1 MSGNKLAPFLIICMC
16 SAMLVGCNKEE
27 EEIVTETV
35 IETEEKNMF
44 GLTDS
49 EQKMYAEYAAGV
61 LMKYNAGSNMRVL
74 EGQTL
79 AKQEAKEEA
88 AREQAARREQ
98 LAAEYEANKSQSNKT
113 DNQTSG
119 SNSSGSS
126 QGSSVSYI
134 SDMAVATGMN
144 LFTITYSGY
153 EIADTYPSSGEDALL
168 AIDAGQGKSLLI
180 TKFLVSNISGQTEN
194 FDMFSKQPKFKV
206 NLNGANYKSQYTLLL
221 DDLSMYKGDI
231 EAGAIVDTVL
241 VFEIPESVASNLG
254 DMVLSVTTEDGTSS
268 MQLRGG
274 SVTQTETA
282 EPAVQESM
290 DNSEDSE
297 QIETGSEDTEPE
309 SENESGEGG
318 NVTVVGSDSN

>member
-1 MSGNKLAPFLIICMC
+1 MSRNKLVPFLIICMC

-27 EEIVTETV
+27 EEIVAETV
-35 IETEEKNMF
+35 IETEEENMF
-44 GLTDS
+44 GLTES

-61 LMKYNAGSNMRVL
+61 LMKYNAGSNMRIL

-290 DNSEDSE
+290 DNSEDIE
-297 QIETGSEDTEPE
+297 QTETGSEDTEPE

>member
-44 GLTDS
+44 GFTES

-119 SNSSGSS
+119 SNSLGSS

-194 FDMFSKQPKFKV
+194 FDMFSKQAKFKV
-206 NLNGANYKSQYTLLL
+206 NMNGANYKSQYTLLL

-231 EAGAIVDTVL
+231 EAGAIVETVL
-241 VFEIPESVASNLG
+241 VFEIPESVASNIG

-282 EPAVQESM
+282 EPVDQEST
-290 DNSEDSE
+290 DDSEDSE
-297 QIETGSEDTEPE
+297 QIEPEVTEPE

>member
-1 MSGNKLAPFLIICMC
+1 MSRNKLVPFLIICMC

-27 EEIVTETV
+27 EEIVAETV
-35 IETEEKNMF
+35 IETEEENMF
-44 GLTDS
+44 GLTES

-61 LMKYNAGSNMRVL
+61 LMKYNAGSNMRIL

-134 SDMAVATGMN
+134 SDMAVAAGMN

-168 AIDAGQGKSLLI
+168 AIDAGQGKALLI

-297 QIETGSEDTEPE
+297 QTEIGSEDTEPE

>member
-1 MSGNKLAPFLIICMC
+1 MSKNKLVSFLIVCMC
-16 SAMLVGCNKEE
+16 STMVIGCNKEKE
-27 EEIVTETV
+27 ETVTEVV

-44 GLTDS
+44 GLTET

-74 EGQTL
+74 EGQKL
-79 AKQEAKEEA
+79 INQEAKEEA

-98 LAAEYEANKSQSNKT
+98 LAAEYAANKSQSNKT
-113 DNQTSG
+113 ENQTSG
-119 SNSSGSS
+119 SGTSGSS
-126 QGSSVSYI
+126 QESGVSYV

-144 LFTITYSGY
+144 SFTITYSGY
-153 EIADTYPSSGEDALL
+153 EITDSYPSSGEDMLL
-168 AIDAGQGKSLLI
+168 AIDAGQEKTLLI
-180 TKFLVSNISGQTEN
+180 TKFLVSNISGQMEN
-194 FDMFSKQPKFKV
+194 FDMFSKQAKFKV
-206 NLNGANYKSQYTLLL
+206 NLNGANYKAQYTLLL

-268 MQLRGG
+268 MRLRGG

-297 QIETGSEDTEPE
+297 QTETGSEDTEPE

-318 NVTVVGSDSN
+318 NVTVIGSDSN

>member
-1 MSGNKLAPFLIICMC
+1 MSRNKLVPFLIICMC

-27 EEIVTETV
+27 EEIVAETV
-35 IETEEKNMF
+35 IETEEENVF
-44 GLTDS
+44 GLTES

-297 QIETGSEDTEPE
+297 QTETESEDTEPE

>member
-44 GLTDS
+44 GLTES

-119 SNSSGSS
+119 SNSLGSS

-194 FDMFSKQPKFKV
+194 FDMFSKQAKFKV
-206 NLNGANYKSQYTLLL
+206 NMNGANYKSQYTLLL

-231 EAGAIVDTVL
+231 EAGAIVETVL
-241 VFEIPESVASNLG
+241 VFEIPESAASNIG

-282 EPAVQESM
+282 EPVDQEST
-290 DNSEDSE
+290 DDSEDSE
-297 QIETGSEDTEPE
+297 QIEPEVTEPE
-309 SENESGEGG
+309 SEDESGEGG

>member
-1 MSGNKLAPFLIICMC
+1 MSRNKLVPFFIICMC

-27 EEIVTETV
+27 EEIVAETV

-44 GLTDS
+44 GLTES

-79 AKQEAKEEA
+79 TKQEAKEEA
-88 AREQAARREQ
+88 VREQAARREQ
-98 LAAEYEANKSQSNKT
+98 LAAEYEANKSQSNKA

-119 SNSSGSS
+119 NSSSGSS
-126 QGSSVSYI
+126 QEAGVSYV

-144 LFTITYSGY
+144 AFTITYAGY
-153 EIADTYPSSGEDALL
+153 EITDTYPSSGEDALL

-180 TKFLVSNISGQTEN
+180 TKFLVSNISGQTED
-194 FDMFSKQPKFKV
+194 FDMFSKQAKFKV
-206 NLNGANYKSQYTLLL
+206 NMNGANYKSQYTLLL

-231 EAGAIVDTVL
+231 EAGAIVETVL
-241 VFEIPESVASNLG
+241 VFEIPESAASNIG

-297 QIETGSEDTEPE
+297 QTETGSEDTEPE

>member
-1 MSGNKLAPFLIICMC
+1 MSRNKLAPFLIICMC

-27 EEIVTETV
+27 EEIVAETV
-35 IETEEKNMF
+35 IETEEENMF
-44 GLTDS
+44 GLTES

-61 LMKYNAGSNMRVL
+61 LMKYNAGSNMRIL

-241 VFEIPESVASNLG
+241 VFEIPESVASNIG

-297 QIETGSEDTEPE
+297 QTETGSEDTEPE